1 MLKAALFAI
10 ALIGASSHLSAQP
23 GQQRWL
29 ELADRHEQ
37 AVQTEAGRAYFERF
51 SQRHTAIAPDDENRC
66 GRAGSRSGRTYFQS
80 VVMLE
85 ADGTVAELLNM
96 PDSPHL
102 RCFEKQM
109 RDQSYPPPP
118 SSPYP
123 VVVTFQLP
131 TSN

>member
-1 MLKAALFAI
+1 MLKPALFAI
-10 ALIGASSHLSAQP
+10 ALIGGSSQLSAQP

-37 AVQTEAGRAYFERF
+37 AIQNEAGRTYFERF
-51 SQRHTAIAPDDENRC
+51 TQRHAAIAPDVENRC
-66 GRAGSRSGRTYFQS
+66 GRAGSRSGRTFFQS
-80 VVMLE
+80 VVVLDR
-85 ADGTVAELLNM
+85 DGQVAELLNM

>member
-1 MLKAALFAI
+1 MLKSALFAI
-10 ALIGASSHLSAQP
+10 VLTSGSTQLFAQP

-37 AVQTEAGRAYFERF
+37 AIQSEAGRAYFERF
-51 SQRHTAIAPDDENRC
+51 TQQHAAIAPDVESRC
-66 GRAGSRSGRTYFQS
+66 GRAGSRSGRTFFQS
-80 VVMLE
+80 VVMLDR
-85 ADGTVAELLNM
+85 DGRVTELLNM

-109 RDQSYPPPP
+109 RGQSYPPPP

-123 VVVTFQLP
+123 VVVTFHLP
-131 TSN
+131 ISN